1 MTDKEEAIKIAYWIK
16 DTTEGNPGSNVGKL
30 ARAYLDLLSQPGEEE
45 VKRMV
50 ARLSAMGLVVVPREP
65 SGEMLKAGWD
75 IAGEIECGDLFAVWT
90 AMLTAATKKEKSD
103 V

>member
-1 MTDKEEAIKIAYWIK
+1 MTDAKEVVERLAKVSCRALWEGLSPCIGVCPTCENSIKVAL
-16 DTTEGNPGSNVGKL
+16 TE
-30 ARAYLDLLSQPGEEE
+30 
-45 VKRMV
+45 
-50 ARLSAMGLVVVPREP
+50 LSAMGLVVVPREP

-90 AMLTAATKKEKSD
+90 AMLTAATKKEKSY

>member
-50 ARLSAMGLVVVPREP
+50 ARLSAMRLVVVPVEP
-65 SGEMLKAGWD
+65 TEEMVHAMTALAPTWD
-75 IAGEIECGDLFAVWT
+75 DETSRRKWAAAIAASKVQP
-90 AMLTAATKKEKSD
+90 
-103 V
+103 